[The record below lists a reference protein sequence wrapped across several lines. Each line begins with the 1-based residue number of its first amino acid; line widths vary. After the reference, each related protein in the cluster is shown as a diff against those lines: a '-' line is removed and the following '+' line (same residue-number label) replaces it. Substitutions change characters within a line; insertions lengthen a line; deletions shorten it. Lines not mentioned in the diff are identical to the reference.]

1 MNIVVYL
8 ASTPGTNPKIKDA
21 AAELGQWIGA
31 NGHTLI
37 YGGSASGLMGLLAK
51 SVLDAGGKVIG
62 IEPQFFIDS
71 VKQLDGLTELI
82 PTVDMRERKAKM
94 IEMGDAFITFPGG
107 IGTLDEVT
115 EIICL
120 NAINQIDVPCIIY
133 NLDGYYRHL
142 IGLFDDMKA
151 NGIIDDKRIERVK
164 FAENLDDIRRI
175 INDGI

>member
-1 MNIVVYL
+1 MYL

-37 YGGSASGLMGLLAK
+37 YGGSESGLMGLLAK

-82 PTVDMRERKAKM
+82 PTVDMRGRKAKM
-94 IEMGDAFITFPGG
+94 IEMGYVVEE
-107 IGTLDEVT
+107 DEDDRFFFMHNFNGEGYKT
-115 EIICL
+115 IEIEVANPQ
-120 NAINQIDVPCIIY
+120 NAITIY
-133 NLDGYYRHL
+133 SYWGTMNLKSVTLCY
-142 IGLFDDMKA
+142 
-151 NGIIDDKRIERVK
+151 
-164 FAENLDDIRRI
+164 
-175 INDGI
+175 

>member
-1 MNIVVYL
+1 M
-8 ASTPGTNPKIKDA
+8 K
-21 AAELGQWIGA
+21 
-31 NGHTLI
+31 
-37 YGGSASGLMGLLAK
+37 
-51 SVLDAGGKVIG
+51 
-62 IEPQFFIDS
+62 
-71 VKQLDGLTELI
+71 
-82 PTVDMRERKAKM
+82 ERKAKM

-107 IGTLDEVT
+107 VGTLDEVT

-151 NGIIDDKRIERVK
+151 NGIITDNRIDRVK